1 MTAKPVSRIKRLCVD
16 ALTMFFVSG
25 LSLLLLMYVGFGE
38 AQRTFQQLHV
48 EKLIAQARVVQSA
61 LESYLRPGLPLKQY
75 VGFTTSADPITQSDP
90 SIAALSVFDES
101 GAIAFVSGDSSI
113 LLLDKSTTVGG
124 DPGGSYDVRESEDFV
139 QVVFSLRNRFEAV
152 GSLAITM
159 PRSVVTKHV
168 EDSFRP
174 LLYVALG
181 LSLVFSLVVAVAG
194 PRFAAR
200 KTPWLQII
208 YAAVFLTMAAV
219 VIGTLISLY
228 SVGVQAKTKALADSL
243 GQRLSDIV
251 AFNLNLSGIHGLDRT
266 FGDYLKLNPD
276 ISAAGLTIDHEIK
289 IHTDERLIGKKWVS
303 EQDNYEYI
311 VDLTPPGSARKIRV
325 FVALPSAVVYRQ
337 IARSV
342 KNFTALFVASAFLAG
357 VFLQLAAAKTKALAD
372 SLGQRLSDIVAFN
385 LNLSGI
391 HGLDRT
397 FGDYLKLNPDISAAG
412 LTIDHEIKIH
422 TDERLIGKKWV
433 SEQDN
438 YEYIVDLT
446 PPGSA
451 RKIRVFVALPSAVV
465 YRQIA
470 RSVKNFTALFVASAF
485 LAGVFL
491 QLAASMQRFHLM
503 QGKEGE
509 GGVRLQGEEAALN
522 LVKPVFFVAVLVE
535 HLTYA
540 FLPQFMHE
548 VVGNAGLSPGYASAP
563 FMAYYLFFA
572 LALVPAGHFA
582 QQHSPKPLMYWGL
595 LLASAGLLILTLP
608 LDFNLAMLARSLS
621 GTGQG
626 MLFIGVQSYIL
637 AVASPSKRTQGA
649 AIIVFGFQGGMISGM
664 AIGSLLVIYIGASGV
679 FTLGA
684 SIGLGLVLYAVA
696 ILPAARRE
704 DASDTSFTQTVGQLL
719 RNTGQALRSLR
730 FMKTML
736 LIGIPAK
743 AVLTG
748 VIIFALPLILSERNY
763 AQEDIGQI
771 IMVYAAGVVVASS
784 YISRLVDRIGQ
795 SHVVL
800 FWGTAISGLGLI
812 LIGSLGSDFIGRLPS
827 GSMTEPVILIVGVVV
842 VGIAHGFINAPVVTH
857 IAESPL
863 SQAIGESSST
873 ATYRFL
879 ERIGH
884 IAGPIIVGQL
894 FLFAGQ
900 DAFVLTWIG
909 GVVILFGLLFLIG
922 TGRSQ
927 SQIANTPEHRINR
940 VSQEIM

>member
-1 MTAKPVSRIKRLCVD
+1 MTAKPDSKLKRLCVD

-38 AQRTFQQLHV
+38 AQRTFQKFHV
-48 EKLIAQARVVQSA
+48 EKLIAQARVVQIA

-75 VGFTTSADPITQSDP
+75 VGFTTSADPILQSDP
-90 SIAALSVFDES
+90 TIAALTVLDETNR
-101 GAIAFVSGDSSI
+101 IAFVSGDSSI
-113 LLLDKSTTVGG
+113 LLLDKSATVGG
-124 DPGGSYDVRESEDFV
+124 DPGEQYDVRESEDFV

-159 PRSVVTKHV
+159 PRTVVTKHV

-174 LLYVALG
+174 MLFIALG
-181 LSLVFSLVVAVAG
+181 LSLIFSLVVAVAG
-194 PRFAAR
+194 PWFAAR

-208 YAAVFLTMAAV
+208 YAATFLTMAAV
-219 VIGTLISLY
+219 VIGTLITLY

-251 AFNLNLSGIHGLDRT
+251 AFNLNLSGIHGLDQT
-266 FGDYLKLNPD
+266 FGNYLKLNPD
-276 ISAAGLTIDHEIK
+276 ISAAGLTIDNEVK
-289 IHTDERLIGKKWVS
+289 IHTDERLIGAQWVS

-311 VDLTPPGSARKIRV
+311 VDLTPPGNAREIRV
-325 FVALPSAVVYRQ
+325 FVTLPSAVVYR
-337 IARSV
+337 
-342 KNFTALFVASAFLAG
+342 K
-357 VFLQLAAAKTKALAD
+357 
-372 SLGQRLSDIVAFN
+372 
-385 LNLSGI
+385 
-391 HGLDRT
+391 
-397 FGDYLKLNPDISAAG
+397 
-412 LTIDHEIKIH
+412 
-422 TDERLIGKKWV
+422 
-433 SEQDN
+433 
-438 YEYIVDLT
+438 
-446 PPGSA
+446 
-451 RKIRVFVALPSAVV
+451 
-465 YRQIA
+465 IA

-491 QLAASMQRFHLM
+491 QLAASMQRFHLV

-509 GGVRLQGEEAALN
+509 GSVQLQGDEAALN
-522 LVKPVFFVAVLVE
+522 LVKPVFFVAVLAE

-548 VVGNAGLSPGYASAP
+548 VVGNDGLSAGYASAP

-572 LALVPAGHFA
+572 LSLVPAGHFA
-582 QQHSPKPLMYWGL
+582 QQHSPKPLMSWGL

-621 GTGQG
+621 GIGQG

-637 AVASPSKRTQGA
+637 AVASLSKRTRGA

-696 ILPAARRE
+696 ILPAANRE
-704 DASDTSFTQTVGQLL
+704 EAPDTRFTQTVGQLL
-719 RNTGQALRSLR
+719 RNTGQALRSFR
-730 FMKTML
+730 FMKTIV

-748 VIIFALPLILSERNY
+748 VIIFALPLLLSERNY

-771 IMVYAAGVVVASS
+771 IMLYAAGVVIASS

-795 SHVVL
+795 SHIVL

-812 LIGSLGSDFIGRLPS
+812 LIGAIGSEFIGRLHS
-827 GSMTEPVILIVGVVV
+827 GAGAEPIILIVGVVI

-900 DAFVLTWIG
+900 SAIILTWIG
-909 GVVILFGLLFLIG
+909 GAVILFGLLFLIG

-927 SQIANTPEHRINR
+927 SQIAITPEHRINR
-940 VSQEIM
+940 VSQELM